1 MNDPGYREWRAGINT
16 DMRVRRPDEEAA
28 RERQLYAQYQREQ
41 GGGQAPPAPQP
52 QFGGSPVP
60 SMPPRAAAP
69 PGGVGNWGNQMQGRP
84 DPFYMDGADPFG
96 NWGGMDQFL
105 GQRAA
110 FVNNI
115 NAHRGQTA
123 SQGMAPR
130 PYDFNQMWGQAGN
143 MHQQG
148 WQNPLQ
154 GLFG

>member
-1 MNDPGYREWRAGINT
+1 
-16 DMRVRRPDEEAA
+16 
-28 RERQLYAQYQREQ
+28 
-41 GGGQAPPAPQP
+41 
-52 QFGGSPVP
+52 
-60 SMPPRAAAP
+60 
-69 PGGVGNWGNQMQGRP
+69 MQGRP

-143 MHQQG
+143 MYQQG